1 MYDLNSYLE
10 EGKNKEIKFAELF
23 NLYDLSNKLQ
33 DLYEHW
39 DVKINGKKFDIK
51 GLKKT
56 KRSDSDTNENIHWIE
71 IKGITGKLGWLYGDA
86 DYFAFETLDYWII
99 VDKTKLQDYIK
110 TNTIKEYTEHP
121 TINKLYQRKNRLDI
135 LTIIKT
141 LDLCYISDSILKK
154 K

>member
-110 TNTIKEYTEHP
+110 TNTIKEYTEYP